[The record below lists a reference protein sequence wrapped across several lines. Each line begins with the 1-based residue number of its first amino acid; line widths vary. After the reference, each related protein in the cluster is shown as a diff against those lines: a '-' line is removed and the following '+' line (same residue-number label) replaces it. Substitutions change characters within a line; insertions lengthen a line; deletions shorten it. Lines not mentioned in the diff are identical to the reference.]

1 MRLGLTLTI
10 AAAETEKTEEKEA
23 ERKIDA
29 AAVID
34 AAEGVTDKAIRQYR
48 PASFPPCSARTP
60 YHDLQYC

>member
-29 AAVID
+29 AGVID
-34 AAEGVTDKAIRQYR
+34 AAEGVTEKSIRQYR
-48 PASFPPCSARTP
+48 RPSFPPFHFQTSK
-60 YHDLQYC
+60 L